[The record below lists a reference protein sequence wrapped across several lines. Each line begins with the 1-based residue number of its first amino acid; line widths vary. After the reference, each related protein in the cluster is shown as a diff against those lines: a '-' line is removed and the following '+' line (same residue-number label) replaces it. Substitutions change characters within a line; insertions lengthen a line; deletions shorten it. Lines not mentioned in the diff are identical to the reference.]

1 MPSNP
6 PNDENGENPK
16 DPFQEMFERLLGS
29 GAMKPGDMPAGM
41 PVDPQAMSMMFQQ
54 IRSMMSS
61 SGSGEPVNWELA
73 HQNARQAAAQKGDP
87 SVTEKQKGAVSDAMK
102 LADLWLTE
110 KTAFGEA
117 PVLPSAW
124 SRAEWVEATWQTW
137 QEMSAPVAT
146 SVSKAMT
153 EALTQQ
159 LPPELSQA
167 MGGADLSGMLAGAGS
182 MMFGMQLGQAVGA
195 LSCEVLS
202 STDVGIPLAKD
213 KCALVPSN
221 VAEFSEG
228 LDLPASDVMLY
239 LAIREAAHT
248 RLFHGVAWLR
258 QYVLDLITAF
268 ASEIHIDMERIES
281 IAQELDPS
289 DPSGIQDALTSGVF
303 SPEMTPSQEA
313 TLAKLETVLALI
325 EGWVNRVTVAATQN
339 IPSAPALT
347 EMMARRRAE
356 GGPAERTFGS
366 LVGLELRPRRLREA
380 AAFWEYLEEQR
391 GTTERD
397 GLWESPELLPTDED
411 LDDPQGFEERRGL
424 LTASDEEMDAA
435 LEKLLSGGY
444 DDGSGA
450 SGSETTDSEAPGSEA
465 AGAQGNESQ
474 DDSSRSSGSANSGA
488 PDSGASDD
496 GTADDGA
503 SNDGPGKN
511 GPQGQDPADG
521 TDPEGPSAR

>member
-6 PNDENGENPK
+6 PNDENGESPK

-41 PVDPQAMSMMFQQ
+41 PVDPQSMSMMFQQ
-54 IRSMMSS
+54 IQSMMSS

-87 SVTEKQKGAVSDAMK
+87 SVTGKQKSAVSDAMK
-102 LADLWLTE
+102 LADLWLAE

-124 SRAEWVEATWQTW
+124 SRAEWIEATWQTW

-248 RLFHGVAWLR
+248 RLFHGVPWLR

-281 IAQELDPS
+281 IARDLNPS

-303 SPEMTPSQEA
+303 SPEMTPTQEA

-325 EGWVNRVTVAATQN
+325 EGWVNRVTVAATAN

-397 GLWESPELLPTDED
+397 SLWESPELLPTDED

-450 SGSETTDSEAPGSEA
+450 SGAEANGTEGTVSPDAGS
-465 AGAQGNESQ
+465 QT
-474 DDSSRSSGSANSGA
+474 SGSANNGA
-488 PDSGASDD
+488 SNSGASDD
-496 GTADDGA
+496 SASDNGASETGHEEDGA
-503 SNDGPGKN
+503 QGK
-511 GPQGQDPADG
+511 GSSDD
-521 TDPEGPSAR
+521 TDPEGPAAR

>member
-6 PNDENGENPK
+6 PYDENGENPK

-29 GAMKPGDMPAGM
+29 GNMKPGDMPAGM
-41 PVDPQAMSMMFQQ
+41 PMDPQAMSMMFQQ
-54 IRSMMSS
+54 IQSMMSS
-61 SGSGEPVNWELA
+61 TSSGEPINWELA
-73 HQNARQAAAQKGDP
+73 NQHARQVAAQKGDA
-87 SVTEKQKGAVSDAMK
+87 SVSAKQKGAVNDAMK
-102 LADLWLTE
+102 LADLWLTDN
-110 KTAFGEA
+110 TAFGEA

-124 SRAEWVEATWQTW
+124 ARAEWIEATWETW
-137 QEMSAPVAT
+137 KEMTTPVAT
-146 SVSKAMT
+146 SVSKAMSD
-153 EALTQQ
+153 ALTQQ

-167 MGGADLSGMLAGAGS
+167 MGGADLSGMLSGAGS

-213 KCALVPSN
+213 RCALVPSN

-248 RLFHGVAWLR
+248 RLFHGVPWLR

-268 ASEIHIDMERIES
+268 ASEIHIDMDRIES

-289 DPSGIQDALTSGVF
+289 DPSGIQDALASGVF
-303 SPEMTPSQEA
+303 SPEMTPRQET
-313 TLAKLETVLALI
+313 TLAKLETVLALV
-325 EGWVNRVTVAATQN
+325 EGWVNRVTVASTSN
-339 IPSAPALT
+339 IPSAAALT

-380 AAFWEYLEEQR
+380 ATFWGYVEEQR
-391 GTTERD
+391 GITERD
-397 GLWESPELLPTDED
+397 SLWESPELLPTNED

-435 LEKLLSGGY
+435 LEKLLAGGY
-444 DDGSGA
+444 EDGRQAPGGASSTGQASADAKQGA
-450 SGSETTDSEAPGSEA
+450 SGETSPGREPGESTGT
-465 AGAQGNESQ
+465 AGDDDQ
-474 DDSSRSSGSANSGA
+474 DD
-488 PDSGASDD
+488 PDTTRDED
-496 GTADDGA
+496 
-503 SNDGPGKN
+503 
-511 GPQGQDPADG
+511 
-521 TDPEGPSAR
+521 